1 MNLNNEKY
9 EDFILKHTKGHFLQ
23 SPEWAK
29 LKDNWN
35 HEVII
40 VKNEKQEIKGVMSI
54 LVRKIIPQLPFTI
67 MYAPRGPV
75 CDITDK
81 EVLKQ
86 MTEEIK
92 KIAKERKAIVFKM
105 DPDVEKSNTEFAN
118 TLKELGY
125 KIKENVTD
133 YRQVIQ
139 PMYVFRIH
147 LNGRSEEEVLASFNQ
162 KTRYNIRLAIKK
174 GVTVRE
180 GKKEDLKKIYPIM
193 QETGLRDDYGIRPL
207 SYFEKMYDCMTEK
220 YMKIFIAE
228 YEGEPIAFVIPIIY
242 GDKVWY
248 LYGASSNKHR
258 NLMPNYLLQ
267 WEMIKLAINNKCNIY
282 DFRGVSGFKDEN
294 HPQYGIYKF
303 KKGFN
308 GDFTEFIGDVNYVFK
323 PFLNY
328 LMDQAYILRLKFRHL
343 KRKLSEKKK

>member
-105 DPDVEKSNTEFAN
+105 DPDVEKSNTEFSN
-118 TLKELGY
+118 TLKEL
-125 KIKENVTD
+125 
-133 YRQVIQ
+133 
-139 PMYVFRIH
+139 
-147 LNGRSEEEVLASFNQ
+147 
-162 KTRYNIRLAIKK
+162 
-174 GVTVRE
+174 
-180 GKKEDLKKIYPIM
+180 
-193 QETGLRDDYGIRPL
+193 
-207 SYFEKMYDCMTEK
+207 
-220 YMKIFIAE
+220 
-228 YEGEPIAFVIPIIY
+228 
-242 GDKVWY
+242 
-248 LYGASSNKHR
+248 
-258 NLMPNYLLQ
+258 
-267 WEMIKLAINNKCNIY
+267 
-282 DFRGVSGFKDEN
+282 
-294 HPQYGIYKF
+294 
-303 KKGFN
+303 
-308 GDFTEFIGDVNYVFK
+308 
-323 PFLNY
+323 
-328 LMDQAYILRLKFRHL
+328 
-343 KRKLSEKKK
+343 

>member
-1 MNLNNEKY
+1 MKNNNEEY
-9 EDFILKHTKGHFLQ
+9 ENFILTHKKGHFMQ

-29 LKDNWN
+29 LKDNWD

-40 VKNEKQEIKGVMSI
+40 VKNEKKEIKGVMSI

-86 MTEEIK
+86 MTEEVK

-105 DPDVEKSNTEFAN
+105 DPDVEKTNTEFAN

-147 LNGRSEEEVLASFNQ
+147 INGRSEEEILASFNQ

-180 GKKEDLKKIYPIM
+180 GKKEDLKNIYPIM

-220 YMKIFIAE
+220 YMKILIAE
-228 YEGEPIAFVIPIIY
+228 YEGEPIAFVLPIIY

-258 NLMPNYLLQ
+258 NLMPNYLL
-267 WEMIKLAINNKCNIY
+267 
-282 DFRGVSGFKDEN
+282 
-294 HPQYGIYKF
+294 
-303 KKGFN
+303 
-308 GDFTEFIGDVNYVFK
+308 
-323 PFLNY
+323 
-328 LMDQAYILRLKFRHL
+328 
-343 KRKLSEKKK
+343 